1 MLKRLLNSFKF
12 AIAGIIDLFSFT
24 PNAKIHLAFAF
35 TAIFFGFYLNV
46 SSLEWCLIIFAIG
59 SVIAA
64 EAFNTSIEYLTNLV
78 TTEYSQL
85 AKKTKD
91 VAAGAVLITAVTAA
105 LIGIIIFVPKI
116 LLFFQ

>member
-12 AIAGIIDLFSFT
+12 AIAGVNDLFSFT

-35 TAIFFGFYLNV
+35 LATFFGFYLKINAT
-46 SSLEWCLIIFAIG
+46 EWCLVIFAIG
-59 SVIAA
+59 MVMAA

-78 TTEYSQL
+78 TSDYHEL

-91 VAAGAVLITAVTAA
+91 VAAGGVFITAITAA
-105 LIGIIIFVPKI
+105 IIGAIIYLPKLILIF
-116 LLFFQ
+116 Q

>member
-24 PNAKIHLAFAF
+24 PNAKIHLALAF
-35 TAIFFGFYLNV
+35 VAIFFGFYLKVNSV
-46 SSLEWCLIIFAIG
+46 EWCLIIFAIG
-59 SVIAA
+59 IVIAA

-78 TTEYSQL
+78 TTEYDEL

-91 VAAGAVLITAVTAA
+91 VAAGAVLISALTAA
-105 LIGIIIFVPKI
+105 IIGIIIFVPKI
-116 LLFFQ
+116 LLLF